1 MSIKILKPIIKP
13 IGREIQI
20 NSWRLSAVKVFLTD
34 TPIVEIQFA
43 EEFVNDVSGQTDTL
57 NFEKLILTGAAALAF
72 ISPYITDLKNDAI
85 TEAKIKGLIPIE
97 ARAATIIK

>member
-1 MSIKILKPIIKP
+1 MSVKILKPITKP

-20 NSWRLSAVKVFLTD
+20 NSWRLSAIKVLLTD
-34 TPIVEIQFA
+34 TPMVEIQFA

-57 NFEKLILTGAAALAF
+57 NFEKLILTGPAALAF
-72 ISPYITDLKNDAI
+72 ISPYIAGLKSDAI
-85 TEAKIKGLIPIE
+85 TEAKTSGLIPTE